1 MPLRHLAFALPLLA
15 LACGPQSSPV
25 TVGGHLLD
33 PEDGVFWSGQ
43 FSGLPSTRLVIAD
56 TDDLRERFEDADACS
71 QSANDGTPG
80 DGVFLTLSVNGQESG
95 EYAIAGADPARSAE
109 VRFVVRS
116 GGSVVFSDRAVSGVV
131 SFAALEPGA
140 RAHGRYALRMQA
152 GDVIEGDFAGST
164 SKAFDALIQ
173 RIAEARLSCSTTY
186 SPTACSARCICS
198 SRAANTADCTR
209 ADSASDWACAC
220 LRNGERTRCNVPRTE
235 GNVCTQGNGCCDTR
249 F

>member
-1 MPLRHLAFALPLLA
+1 MPLRRLALALPLLA

-33 PEDGVFWSGQ
+33 PAEGVFWSGQ
-43 FSGLPSTRLVIAD
+43 FSGQPTTRLVLSD
-56 TDDLRERFEDADACS
+56 QDELRERFETADACT

-80 DGVFLTLSVNGQESG
+80 DGVFLTLAVNGQASG
-95 EYAIAGADPARSAE
+95 DYEVAGADPARSAE

-116 GGSVVFSDRAVSGVV
+116 GGAVVFSDRAVSGVV

-140 RAHGRYALRMQA
+140 RANGRYALKMQA
-152 GDVIEGDFAGST
+152 GDAVEGTFAGST

-173 RIAEARLSCSTTY
+173 RVAEARLSCSTTY
-186 SPTACSARCICS
+186 SPTACSTRCTCS
-198 SRAANTADCTR
+198 TRTANTADCTR
-209 ADSASDWACAC
+209 TDSSSDWTCAC
-220 LRNGERTRCNVPRTE
+220 VRNSERTRCLVPRTE